1 MRYHNRHPSLHPFQA
16 AHVRQLYSV
25 QTIDHRVEFG
35 HALTDHKANQLTAL
49 SDQLNWVLICLPD
62 AVCLFENGRT
72 PV

>member
-1 MRYHNRHPSLHPFQA
+1 MSDNFTAFKPR
-16 AHVRQLYSV
+16 
-25 QTIDHRVEFG
+25 TIESG

-62 AVCLFENGRT
+62 VVCSFKNGRT